1 MKRLISIVLLLFVSV
16 SVMCAC
22 SQQGAEEVTE
32 TTVNPQSVPAAN
44 DPLWYDFATYEAR
57 NVVKNLER
65 LSFPELDNSCETY
78 KFTYF
83 SDRYEVKGFVSI
95 PLECINSK
103 TPFDCIV
110 YNRGGNGNV
119 GLLTGEE
126 IATVC
131 KETNRV
137 VVASQYRGA
146 DGGQGVDEFGGKD
159 IEDVTTL
166 IDMCEQ
172 DFKFAKIDNLC
183 MVGISRGGMMSY
195 IVAKED
201 KRVKG
206 IVAVSAVTDLISS
219 YNEREDMRGILDNAI
234 GGSPEEYPE
243 EYESR
248 SAIYWAEEIQ
258 VPVFIIHNKGD
269 EKVSVSQAQAMNEV
283 LSKSKY
289 GCSMIMHNDNV
300 HGLHPEDVYQIVEWL
315 DQALPKT

>member
-32 TTVNPQSVPAAN
+32 TAVNPQSVPAAN

-57 NVVKNLER
+57 NVVKNLEK

-195 IVAKED
+195 MVAKED

-206 IVAVSAVTDLISS
+206 IVAVSGISDLAVT
-219 YNEREDMRGILDNAI
+219 YNENADMRGVLEAAI
-234 GGSPEEYPE
+234 GGTPETHPEEYAK
-243 EYESR
+243 R
-248 SAIYWAEEIQ
+248 SAITFAGELTL
-258 VPVFIIHNKGD
+258 PVYILHNGD
-269 EKVSVSQAQAMNEV
+269 DARVSQAQDMALNDV
-283 LSKSKY
+283 LAASKY
-289 GCSMIMHNDNV
+289 PCTYYYVAGGEQIIMQEVADAV
-300 HGLHPEDVYQIVEWL
+300 SVVC
-315 DQALPKT
+315 

>member
-57 NVVKNLER
+57 NVVKNPEK

-183 MVGISRGGMMSY
+183 MIGVSRGGMMSY
-195 IVAKED
+195 MVAKED

-206 IVAVSAVTDLISS
+206 IVAVSGISDLAVT
-219 YNEREDMRGILDNAI
+219 YNENADMRGVLEAAI
-234 GGSPEEYPE
+234 GGTPETHPEEYAK
-243 EYESR
+243 R
-248 SAIYWAEEIQ
+248 SAITFADELTL
-258 VPVFIIHNKGD
+258 PVYILHNGD
-269 EKVSVSQAQAMNEV
+269 DPRVSQAQDMALNDV
-283 LSKSKY
+283 LAASKY
-289 GCSMIMHNDNV
+289 PCTYYYVAGGEQIIMQEVADAV
-300 HGLHPEDVYQIVEWL
+300 SVVC
-315 DQALPKT
+315 

>member
-195 IVAKED
+195 MVAKED

-206 IVAVSAVTDLISS
+206 IVAVSGISDLAVT
-219 YNEREDMRGILDNAI
+219 YNENADMRGVLEAAI
-234 GGSPEEYPE
+234 GGTPETHPEEYAK
-243 EYESR
+243 R
-248 SAIYWAEEIQ
+248 SAITFAGELTL
-258 VPVFIIHNKGD
+258 PVYILHNGD
-269 EKVSVSQAQAMNEV
+269 DARVSQAQDMALNDV
-283 LSKSKY
+283 LAASKY
-289 GCSMIMHNDNV
+289 PCTYYYVAGGEQIIMQEVADAV
-300 HGLHPEDVYQIVEWL
+300 SVVC
-315 DQALPKT
+315 